1 MQQPVMV
8 QQAPVMVQ
16 GGFQGSFAPPRYSS
30 SSRYGQGYDDDEESD
45 PLKKAILLSG
55 VTSGKINA
63 AAAVALDRNSG
74 MSATDTAIVSS
85 MGNGMATVAA
95 LGGLDSRGSSG
106 GLFGSSRGGSSSS
119 NLLQTMVM
127 ANALSPSSSNDNGFG
142 NLATFALFSNMGDDD
157 DQHGYH
163 GPF

>member
-1 MQQPVMV
+1 MPVMV

-16 GGFQGSFAPPRYSS
+16 GGFQGSSRY
-30 SSRYGQGYDDDEESD
+30 SSRYGQGSDDDQESD
-45 PLKKAILLSG
+45 PLKKAILLNG

-95 LGGLDSRGSSG
+95 LGGLDGGSSSSG
-106 GLFGSSRGGSSSS
+106 GLFGSSHGGSSGG
-119 NLLQTMVM
+119 NFLHTMVL
-127 ANALSPSSSNDNGFG
+127 ANALSPSSSSSDNGMG
-142 NLATFALFSNMGDDD
+142 NLATFALLSNMGDDD
-157 DQHGYH
+157 HHDYH